1 MDVWSGDYMRTTD
14 TLLMEHEI
22 SPKRKVKGILSLL
35 RILICELGV
44 NYNCEMF
51 STFLCIC
58 FTNKPIKESTL
69 F

>member
-14 TLLMEHEI
+14 TLLMERET

-58 FTNKPIKESTL
+58 FTNKPIK
-69 F
+69 